1 MSLEQSHLCEFQVNR
16 NQNAND
22 FCTCQKYEIC
32 GFLHKTTNSVTKMTF
47 FLHKGI
53 SKKSFSGC
61 RYYKWNLKPTI
72 SPIFHFY
79 WVNDGWVSGL
89 LCKILIMYTILPSL
103 NLKKIF
109 LNLELHNPT
118 KTSHHITASS
128 GMCFSK
134 NFSCPWPFNAKVLV
148 SPEIFQVVF
157 SQSSYGHP
165 CF

>member
-1 MSLEQSHLCEFQVNR
+1 MVKNLKIVKRSCSLNR
-16 NQNAND
+16 YYRVA
-22 FCTCQKYEIC
+22 KII
-32 GFLHKTTNSVTKMTF
+32 F
-47 FLHKGI
+47 FVQGGI
-53 SKKSFSGC
+53 SKKKIFLVD
-61 RYYKWNLKPTI
+61 RYEKWNFRIKI

-79 WVNDGWVSGL
+79 WVIDGWISGL
-89 LCKILIMYTILPSL
+89 LCKILIMYTIVSSL

-109 LNLELHNPT
+109 LDLELHNLT
-118 KTSHHITASS
+118 KISHHITASS

-134 NFSCPWPFNAKVLV
+134 IFSCPWPFNAKVLV